1 MSLPPS
7 LQRLGRAAVAL
18 LALLSF
24 AAQLGLW
31 LGWSVL
37 PAWVLAWW
45 GGAVHAA
52 AYGGLLWAFGRT
64 LRAGRVPLVTQWA
77 RRLNPHFHAGMLGYT
92 RGVTFAWAWLFGAEL
107 VASALL
113 LGLLPGWWPG
123 FVAGG
128 HAVPVLALGV
138 LEYALRR
145 RRFGNQ
151 STDWR
156 TMLAAFRR
164 R

>member
-1 MSLPPS
+1 MSGLPS
-7 LQRLGRAAVAL
+7 LQRLARGAVAL
-18 LALLSF
+18 LALLSC

-31 LGWSVL
+31 LGWAVL
-37 PAWVLAWW
+37 PAAVLAWW

-52 AYGGLLWAFGRT
+52 AYAALLWAFGRT

-92 RGVTFAWAWLFGAEL
+92 RGVTRAWAWLFGAEL
-107 VASALL
+107 AASALL

-128 HAVPVLALGV
+128 HALPVLALG
-138 LEYALRR
+138 LAEYALRR
-145 RRFGNQ
+145 WRFGNH
-151 STDWR
+151 STHWR